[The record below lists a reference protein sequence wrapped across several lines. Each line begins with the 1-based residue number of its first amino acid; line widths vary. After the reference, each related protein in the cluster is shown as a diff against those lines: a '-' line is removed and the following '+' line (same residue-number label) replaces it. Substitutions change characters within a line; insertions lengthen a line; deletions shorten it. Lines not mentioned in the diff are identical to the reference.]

1 MDFFRRFKGE
11 IYGNMGLRNHP
22 KMGISMNIIGIEGNV
37 TNVIWDSWLMV
48 VSEQESWTRKD

>member
-1 MDFFRRFKGE
+1 
-11 IYGNMGLRNHP
+11 
-22 KMGISMNIIGIEGNV
+22 MNIIGIEGNV